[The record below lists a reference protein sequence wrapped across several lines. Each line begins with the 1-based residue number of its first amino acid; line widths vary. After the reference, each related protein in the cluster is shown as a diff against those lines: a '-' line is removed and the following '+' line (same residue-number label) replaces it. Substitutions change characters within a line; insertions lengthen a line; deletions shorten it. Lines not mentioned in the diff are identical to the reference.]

1 MSPIL
6 VFGGEGQLGRE
17 LTARAAQA
25 GVALVGLRR
34 SEADIAD
41 GDAVRNALAENA
53 PSLVVN
59 AAAYTQV
66 DRAEAE
72 ADAAFRTNATGAGVI
87 AAACAAAKLPL
98 VHISTDYVFDG
109 TKATAYTEADPIS
122 PLGVYG
128 KSKAAGEAVVREACT
143 RHIILRTAW
152 LYGVYGAN
160 FLKTILRLARE
171 RDELRVVAD
180 QRGCPTGTADI
191 ADAILAIAPRLTAGD
206 NVWGTYHFAG
216 AGVTNWHGFA
226 VEIVDAQA
234 TFTNRRP
241 TVTAITTAEYPTAAK
256 RPANSKLDSSRFAA
270 TFGIRAADWR
280 QRTREVVAT
289 LASSRGGAS

>member
-25 GVALVGLRR
+25 GVALVGLRH

-41 GDAVRNALAENA
+41 DNAVRNALAKNS

-72 ADAAFRTNATGAGVI
+72 AEAAFRANATGAGVI

-122 PLGVYG
+122 ALGVYG
-128 KSKAAGEAVVREACT
+128 KSKAAGEAMVREACT
-143 RHIILRTAW
+143 HHIILRTAW

-206 NVWGTYHFAG
+206 KVWGTYHFAG
-216 AGVTNWHGFA
+216 SGVTNWHGFA

-241 TVTAITTAEYPTAAK
+241 KVTAITTAEYPTAAK
-256 RPANSKLDSSRFAA
+256 RPANSELDSSRFAA

-280 QRTREVVAT
+280 QRSREVVAT
-289 LASSRGGAS
+289 LAGSRGGAS